1 MARGRRRI
9 VDNMSDHIEEENDAT
24 QRRRESDT
32 VDADED
38 EELENRQARS
48 AVSRSGRGESSKRA
62 AAQNGV
68 ANDRDDEDGEDATP
82 VFDADS
88 FGNKPLSRH
97 DGQKLQGMASDWNMI
112 ETHLKES
119 AFALL
124 TEVSAAVAE
133 YADDSSVGKVT
144 TLRLPASFRA
154 HSSCLGIREAGRS
167 HETEH

>member
-1 MARGRRRI
+1 MARNRRRI
-9 VDNMSDHIEEENDAT
+9 VDNMSDNIEEDDAT
-24 QRRRESDT
+24 QRREPDA
-32 VDADED
+32 VDAVEEDED
-38 EELENRQARS
+38 QQTRQARS
-48 AVSRSGRGESSKRA
+48 AVSRSGRGESSKMA

-68 ANDRDDEDGEDATP
+68 ANERDEDAEDATP

-88 FGNKPLSRH
+88 FGNKPLSRP

-112 ETHLKES
+112 ETQLKES
-119 AFALL
+119 AFSLL

-133 YADDSSVGKVT
+133 YADDSIARKVA

-167 HETEH
+167 HERDH